1 MVLRDMVN
9 DAFSQMVMRR
19 AGGRFFG
26 GSAKTEERRG
36 GRSMMVVSTQNV
48 LGFSTAFGVA
58 GRLNIPGEAGGVD
71 CPGLQSNQVRR

>member
-9 DAFSQMVMRR
+9 DAFSQMVIRR

-26 GSAKTEERRG
+26 GSTKTEERRG
-36 GRSMMVVSTQNV
+36 GRSMMVSTQNV

-58 GRLNIPGEAGGVD
+58 GRLNIPGEAGEVD
-71 CPGLQSNQVRR
+71 GPGLQSNQVRR